1 MIETE
6 LTDGVY
12 TITVSRPE
20 ALNALS
26 PDIIEQLREVILAI
40 QERLGVGTPDSDA
53 GDTDWGIRGVVI
65 TGEGD
70 KSFVAGADIGAMQ
83 QMDSATAAE
92 YAELA
97 DELTE
102 WIAELPVPVFAA
114 VNGYAL
120 GGGLELAM
128 ACDVIYA
135 SENAIFGQPEV
146 ALGVIPGFGGCV
158 RLQRFIGAAGA
169 RELILTGKKI
179 NAQEALRRG
188 LVAAVYESP
197 EAVRQAA
204 TDAVKALSANSPLA
218 IAKAKEVIAKV
229 SLLETHEALAAERA
243 GFADCFDTEDQKE
256 GMAAFLAK
264 RKANF
269 TGK

>member
-1 MIETE
+1 MIKTE

-40 QERLGVGTPDSDA
+40 QERLGVGTPDAEA

-70 KSFVAGADIGAMQ
+70 KSFVAGADIAAMQ

-102 WIAELPVPVFAA
+102 WISELPVPVFAA

-128 ACDVIYA
+128 A
-135 SENAIFGQPEV
+135 
-146 ALGVIPGFGGCV
+146 
-158 RLQRFIGAAGA
+158 
-169 RELILTGKKI
+169 
-179 NAQEALRRG
+179 
-188 LVAAVYESP
+188 
-197 EAVRQAA
+197 
-204 TDAVKALSANSPLA
+204 
-218 IAKAKEVIAKV
+218 
-229 SLLETHEALAAERA
+229 
-243 GFADCFDTEDQKE
+243 
-256 GMAAFLAK
+256 
-264 RKANF
+264 
-269 TGK
+269 